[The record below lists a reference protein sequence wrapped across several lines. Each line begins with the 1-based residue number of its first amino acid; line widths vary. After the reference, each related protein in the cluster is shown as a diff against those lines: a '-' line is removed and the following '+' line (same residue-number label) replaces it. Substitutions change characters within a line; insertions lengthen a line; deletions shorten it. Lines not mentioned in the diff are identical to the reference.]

1 MRIPRFVLA
10 LLLVGTPVATVA
22 VTATTASADPFTY
35 SQVSLGHGSI
45 CALTTDRTL
54 LCWGNN
60 YDRTLVASS
69 TDRMIYLPTRIA
81 LPAGEE
87 WATIDTGPYSVHCGL
102 TVSGRAFCWGS
113 HATGSYFNP
122 GSRTPTQVEFPND
135 IRVKDVQA
143 GNYTGCAIDLNDELW
158 CWGDA
163 QYIGNGDIESMRI
176 PVRVPMPDQSKVT
189 SLHMRSNVCVTTN
202 SNKAYC
208 WGGNGSGQF
217 GLGYAQQ
224 FSYTYSWTPQL
235 LATPNGKHWSTITSF
250 GDRVCGIAN
259 DGTAYCAGDNYGGNL
274 GNGTYDDTSRF
285 VQMTVPNNE
294 AIVSII
300 GGPYHTCV
308 ITVSNKLHCFGE
320 GSSGQLGTG
329 TTLGGKTYRTW
340 YLQESVSF
348 TSYTASISGT
358 CAIDIDGHIWCTGFP
373 NSLTAGVEN
382 PSPELLPRQII
393 PVGTPS
399 VVQPSASN
407 VEAESVTISGMVNP
421 SGFIT
426 TAVLEIA
433 DNSLFTSPVRYSLPI
448 NTSTG
453 SYVDASFTQRL
464 INIAPRTTYFARVSA
479 TNALGSTTSAT
490 STFTTLGS
498 EPVVSDVETT
508 EVTGNEAVASFIV
521 NPSHLATS
529 IRAEFST
536 DRYFQDDLQSF
547 PLTSAEGT
555 NDVTRSVSLTGL
567 TPRTQYFSR
576 AIATNRLGTTTGMVR
591 SFLTLGSSPAISSF
605 TSSADTRSISVSAV
619 ISTGSTTG
627 SVRVEVS
634 TSESFA
640 QVFQSEVSSYTSS
653 GPRNHQFTVA
663 GLSPRTS
670 YYVRVINTNQIGTV
684 ASSSDTVR
692 TLGGAP
698 TVSAPTVEPTAR
710 GASLQLRFDANGLD
724 TSVKLLFSAAE
735 DADDPFEHFI
745 RQSDALGTQTISYNL
760 YELRPAVTYFVT
772 LVAEN
777 EAGTATSSRVSF
789 RTPSPLG
796 IVINSDDNSSE
807 LSTVTLNFTP
817 PGGAVAM
824 RVSNH
829 RNFRGSKVLPL
840 TTEMT
845 WELLAS
851 DEEIA
856 ERTVYVQ
863 FYFRNG
869 TSTIFQ
875 DDIYLM
881 TDITSPDDEAP
892 TVTALSAAKTK
903 ITAQGTSTAKSTS
916 SVTISARDKMS
927 GVVLIETR
935 IKNRITSTRVD
946 AARRGTYSV
955 SFPKGQRTM
964 QIRVVD
970 KAGNKSKWIKVTRK

>member
-448 NTSTG
+448 ITTTG

-724 TSVKLLFSAAE
+724 TSVKLLFSTAE

-916 SVTISARDKMS
+916 SVTISARDRMS

>member
-1 MRIPRFVLA
+1 
-10 LLLVGTPVATVA
+10 
-22 VTATTASADPFTY
+22 
-35 SQVSLGHGSI
+35 
-45 CALTTDRTL
+45 
-54 LCWGNN
+54 
-60 YDRTLVASS
+60 
-69 TDRMIYLPTRIA
+69 
-81 LPAGEE
+81 
-87 WATIDTGPYSVHCGL
+87 
-102 TVSGRAFCWGS
+102 
-113 HATGSYFNP
+113 
-122 GSRTPTQVEFPND
+122 
-135 IRVKDVQA
+135 
-143 GNYTGCAIDLNDELW
+143 
-158 CWGDA
+158 
-163 QYIGNGDIESMRI
+163 
-176 PVRVPMPDQSKVT
+176 
-189 SLHMRSNVCVTTN
+189 
-202 SNKAYC
+202 
-208 WGGNGSGQF
+208 
-217 GLGYAQQ
+217 
-224 FSYTYSWTPQL
+224 
-235 LATPNGKHWSTITSF
+235 
-250 GDRVCGIAN
+250 
-259 DGTAYCAGDNYGGNL
+259 
-274 GNGTYDDTSRF
+274 
-285 VQMTVPNNE
+285 
-294 AIVSII
+294 
-300 GGPYHTCV
+300 
-308 ITVSNKLHCFGE
+308 
-320 GSSGQLGTG
+320 
-329 TTLGGKTYRTW
+329 
-340 YLQESVSF
+340 
-348 TSYTASISGT
+348 
-358 CAIDIDGHIWCTGFP
+358 
-373 NSLTAGVEN
+373 
-382 PSPELLPRQII
+382 
-393 PVGTPS
+393 
-399 VVQPSASN
+399 
-407 VEAESVTISGMVNP
+407 MVNP
-421 SGFIT
+421 SGYIT

-448 NTSTG
+448 ITTTG

-724 TSVKLLFSAAE
+724 TSVKLLFSTAE

-916 SVTISARDKMS
+916 SVTISARDRMS